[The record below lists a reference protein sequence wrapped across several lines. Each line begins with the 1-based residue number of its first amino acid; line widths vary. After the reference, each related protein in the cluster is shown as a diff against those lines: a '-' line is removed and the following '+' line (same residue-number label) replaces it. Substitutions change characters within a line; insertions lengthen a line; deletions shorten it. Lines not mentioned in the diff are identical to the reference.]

1 MVFAI
6 DFLLLPRLQFICCYI
21 NSTEKFIG
29 TKSQR
34 YPNRKF
40 DVIFLIKSLLVEN
53 NYLPGYG
60 HANTMEL
67 SRRLGMEAVNAVC
80 FSYIFHDY
88 HAGVVATTQRH
99 SSTSS
104 TCFIISRKLLA
115 GQLCIFRVS
124 LSFPWPTWSVIIKQI
139 DFFFYR
145 LQCFSHA
152 RMQRG
157 NIILL
162 SFLGPFS

>member
-1 MVFAI
+1 MVVAI

-67 SRRLGMEAVNAVC
+67 SRRLGMEAMKP
-80 FSYIFHDY
+80 
-88 HAGVVATTQRH
+88 
-99 SSTSS
+99 TSRAQTS
-104 TCFIISRKLLA
+104 
-115 GQLCIFRVS
+115 
-124 LSFPWPTWSVIIKQI
+124 
-139 DFFFYR
+139 
-145 LQCFSHA
+145 
-152 RMQRG
+152 
-157 NIILL
+157 
-162 SFLGPFS
+162 